1 MNAGRALRHPLLI
14 LAAGMLACALAYI
27 TGLDGPWLVDDDV
40 NLGFFLQYE
49 QGLAPYADLIFGNSS
64 GPLGR
69 PAAMASF
76 ALNHALGLFDTT
88 SLKAGNL
95 LLHLLNGLLLFFL
108 MHCLLQVRPAYRE
121 NCSALLPALITAWWL
136 LLPLHV
142 SSVLYIVQRMTLL
155 ASFFSLAACLAYVH
169 GRLLAGTSRGY
180 AMIAV
185 SLLLFLPL
193 AILSK
198 ESAFV
203 TLPWLVLIELFF
215 FKEASGWRVGLP
227 RALAALAT
235 FTIVALA
242 GIALALNITADYLAR
257 EFTLEQRLLTQGR
270 VIWGY
275 IRDIFL
281 PSGGAMG
288 LFHDDFPI
296 SVNLWKPA
304 TTLPALAGLASLL
317 MLSLRL
323 SATRWW
329 PVAFGI
335 LFFLSGHLVESTI
348 VPLELYF
355 EHRNYLPSAGLLLAS
370 ASALLIAWPQRRA
383 VLMGL
388 WLLYVCILAV
398 ATWQRSHVWANK
410 SLLLET
416 SARHHPHSL
425 RAWTDYPEDLLANRR
440 PRLALEAAL
449 AAAQNNPGYAGIS
462 YMQMMSVYC
471 RIQQPVPAPLVKLT
485 ADALL
490 ATNNMASTIT
500 TPLSIGLELILSE
513 HRRGHCPDTD
523 FTPLIAAFV
532 GLDAKVIAHYG
543 SERRGLWLLRLTLA
557 DWLLEL
563 NKTEQALPILDD
575 IWRQGDHDE
584 IPTAGLALAKALAKA
599 GHHTRAIQVL
609 AELATVTHDAPDDFR
624 QQMSQVL
631 QDATGAR

>member
-1 MNAGRALRHPLLI
+1 MMARPNFYVTSLLI
-14 LAAGMLACALAYI
+14 TSLIIGMIAYLP
-27 TGLDGPWLVDDDV
+27 GLSGPWLVDDDI
-40 NLGFFLQYE
+40 NLGIFNTLTPTNT
-49 QGLAPYADLIFGNSS
+49 PYADLISENTS

-69 PAAMASF
+69 PVAMASF

-108 MHCLLQVRPAYRE
+108 MHRLLQIRPASKE
-121 NCSALLPALITAWWL
+121 SHPPLLPALIAAWWL

-155 ASFFSLAACLAYVH
+155 ASFFSLAACLTYIH
-169 GRLLAGTSRGY
+169 GRLLAGTWRGN

-185 SLLLFLPL
+185 SLLLLLPL
-193 AILSK
+193 AALSK
-198 ESAFV
+198 ESAFA

-215 FKEASGWRVGLP
+215 FSKAPLWREGLP
-227 RALAALAT
+227 RALTVLVT
-235 FTIVALA
+235 STIVALA
-242 GIALALNITADYLAR
+242 VTALALNITADYLAR

-296 SVNLWKPA
+296 SVNLWKPV

-317 MLSLRL
+317 LLSLRL

-355 EHRNYLPSAGLLLAS
+355 EHRNYLPSAGLLLAA
-370 ASALLIAWPQRRA
+370 ASALLIAWPSRKA

-388 WLLYVCILAV
+388 WLLYVGILAL
-398 ATWQRSHVWANK
+398 ATWQRSHIWANK

-425 RAWTDYPEDLLANRR
+425 RAWTDYSEDLLENRR

-449 AAAQNNPGYAGIS
+449 AAAQNNPGYASIS

-500 TPLSIGLELILSE
+500 TPLSIGLELILTE
-513 HRRGHCPDTD
+513 HQRGHCPDTD
-523 FTPLIAAFV
+523 FTPLISAFV
-532 GLDAKVIAHYG
+532 GLDAKVVAHYG

-557 DWLLEL
+557 EWLLEL
-563 NKTEQALPILDD
+563 NKTEQALPIMDD

-584 IPTAGLALAKALAKA
+584 NPTAGLALAKALAKA

-609 AELATVTHDAPDDFR
+609 AELETVTHDAPDYFR
-624 QQMSQVL
+624 LQMSQVL